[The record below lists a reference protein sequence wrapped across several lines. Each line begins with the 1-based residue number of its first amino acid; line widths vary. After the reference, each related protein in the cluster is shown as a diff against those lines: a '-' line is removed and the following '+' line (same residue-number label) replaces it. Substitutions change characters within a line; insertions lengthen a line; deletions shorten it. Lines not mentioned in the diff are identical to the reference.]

1 MPKIARLFITLCV
14 ATALYLA
21 AIDNDVYLIASP
33 PNLAWHTFLRK
44 AESLVAFALVGLLAG
59 WTIGPRRKLSLVL
72 ALLLGAYSALIE
84 IGQRLTGT
92 HESLRLSLFDVA
104 CGAVGGIVAAW
115 IVLRLS
121 SKLSRR

>member
-14 ATALYLA
+14 AAALYLA
-21 AIDNDVYLIASP
+21 AINNDVYLIASP

-59 WTIGPRRKLSLVL
+59 WTIGPRRNF
-72 ALLLGAYSALIE
+72 ALLLAVALAAYSALIE
-84 IGQRLTGT
+84 VGQRLTGT
-92 HESLRLSLFDVA
+92 HEPLRLSLFDVT
-104 CGAVGGIVAAW
+104 CGAVGGVVAAW
-115 IVLRLS
+115 IMLRLS